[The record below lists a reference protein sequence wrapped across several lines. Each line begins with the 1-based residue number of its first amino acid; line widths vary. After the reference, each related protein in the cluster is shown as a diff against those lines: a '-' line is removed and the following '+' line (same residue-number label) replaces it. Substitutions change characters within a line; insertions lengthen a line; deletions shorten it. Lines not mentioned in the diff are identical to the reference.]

1 MIQKYVN
8 IPKFVTPGPTQVF
21 LHELDLSSQESVRE
35 CAQKLV
41 ASLTRIDVLINNAG
55 VSGDVCDEILPVF
68 NWR

>member
-1 MIQKYVN
+1 M
-8 IPKFVTPGPTQVF
+8 F

-35 CAQKLV
+35 CAHKLL

>member
-1 MIQKYVN
+1 M
-8 IPKFVTPGPTQVF
+8 F

-35 CAQKLV
+35 CAHKLV
-41 ASLTRIDVLINNAG
+41 TSLTRIDVLINNAG

>member
-1 MIQKYVN
+1 MFFFKVKIT
-8 IPKFVTPGPTQVF
+8 KFVVPGPNQVF

-41 ASLTRIDVLINNAG
+41 TSLTRIDVLINNAG
-55 VSGDVCDEILPVF
+55 VSGDVCDEIPPVL